1 MLSRFF
7 NIFDSNAHTSL
18 VLLLHYLIV
27 LPYNLDVAFK
37 FPQSELEFMLP
48 HLELLVLKLDLLG
61 ILGELC
67 LGPLDL
73 ELITDG
79 LHMLTILEEHL

>member
-1 MLSRFF
+1 MLSGCFSV
-7 NIFDSNAHTSL
+7 FDSNAHTCL

-37 FPQSELEFMLP
+37 FPQSELLLMLP

-61 ILGELC
+61 ILGEFC

-73 ELITDG
+73 ELLTDG
-79 LHMLTILEEHL
+79 LHMLTVLEKYL